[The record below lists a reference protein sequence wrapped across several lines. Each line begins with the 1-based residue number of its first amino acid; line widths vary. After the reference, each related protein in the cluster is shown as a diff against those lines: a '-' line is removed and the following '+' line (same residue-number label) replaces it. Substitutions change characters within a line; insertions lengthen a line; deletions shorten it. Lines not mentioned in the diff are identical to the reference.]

1 MSMDFLNVND
11 HNISFNIGNRGWRRI
26 FSLARMYGWE
36 PAGTVSDGES
46 QGYFLN
52 DGQLVTRE
60 DALELGRATERAIPD
75 LKEEN
80 LVDDPASQFGLFW
93 ELEIWNRTEKSIEE
107 GRRDSAYIFID
118 STWSEKLTEL
128 VEFCKAGEFRIF

>member
-1 MSMDFLNVND
+1 MDFENVND
-11 HNISFNIGNRGWRRI
+11 HNISFNINNRGWRRI
-26 FSLARMYGWE
+26 YCLARMYGWE
-36 PAGTVSDGES
+36 PTGTVSDGES

-60 DALELGRATERAIPD
+60 DALELGRAIAMAIPD
-75 LKEEN
+75 LEDEN
-80 LVDDPASQFGLFW
+80 PSNDPEAQFGWFW
-93 ELEIWNRTEKSIEE
+93 ELEMWKRNEKSIEE
-107 GRRDSAYIFID
+107 GKRDPAYIFFD